1 MSYID
6 EKVAPKREDRLGA
19 GCVYGGGACGLK
31 KQFGGC
37 CLKGNQRGF
46 GQASIC
52 QLLPG
57 TAILSTIPESVL
69 IIHGSLGC
77 GGAINMQTSNVRF
90 RQLLAGQKNPTGAVW
105 MTTNL
110 NENDVVTG
118 GEEKLENA
126 ILEAERR
133 FRPASI
139 IVVSTC
145 VPGIIG
151 DDIDGV
157 AARLQSQV
165 DAKIL
170 PIHCEGFKTSIMAT
184 AYDAIFH
191 SFSRNLLEP
200 DEEEDEPVIVDE
212 LEEAKE
218 SIRRSRLVNLMN
230 FAAMSPSEQAEL
242 VRLLS
247 ALGLTVQV
255 FPCYTHPERFIDATE
270 AALSISSCPT
280 HDDYFL
286 KYLDDKYGVPYI
298 IRHMPIGIE
307 ATNDWLRDIAAFFHL
322 EDVAEKVIEQET
334 AELNKALEPIRV
346 NLKGKKAL
354 LSAGE
359 VRSLSTAVLL
369 QELGM
374 EITAVRPYHY
384 DEFGEPALDRLTQN
398 SEDVIINVATVHPY
412 EGSNL
417 IENTKPDVYMG
428 HISDNVWAAKT
439 GIPVLPIWHGG
450 FLSAGYAG
458 AFDLARRLNRILR
471 NPSFN
476 KSLKGNT
483 RLPYRQ
489 GSLRTDAFEFIK
501 EAAAE

>member
-1 MSYID
+1 MSLLD

-19 GCVYGGGACGLK
+19 GCAYGGGACGLK
-31 KQFGGC
+31 QQFGGC
-37 CLKGNQRGF
+37 CLKSSKRGF
-46 GQASIC
+46 GQGSIC

-57 TAILSTIPESVL
+57 TAMLTTIPDSVV

-90 RQLLAGQKNPTGAVW
+90 RQLLAGEKNPTGAIW

-118 GEEKLENA
+118 GEEKLGKA

-133 FRPASI
+133 FRPAAI
-139 IVVSTC
+139 IVVSSC

-157 AARLQSQV
+157 AARLQLQV
-165 DAKIL
+165 NAKIL
-170 PIHCEGFKTSIMAT
+170 PVHCEGFKTSIMAT

-191 SFSRNLLEP
+191 SISRNLLER
-200 DEEEDEPVIVDE
+200 EDENEKVIVDE
-212 LEEAKE
+212 LKEAKE
-218 SIRRSRLVNLMN
+218 NIRRSKLVNLMN
-230 FAAMSPSEQAEL
+230 FASMSAGEQGEL
-242 VRLLS
+242 VRLIC
-247 ALGLTVQV
+247 ALGLTPQV
-255 FPCYTHPERFIDATE
+255 FPCYSHPEKFVDATE

-286 KYLDDKYGVPYI
+286 KHLHEKYGVPYI

-307 ATNDWLRDIAAFFHL
+307 STNDWLREIASFFHI

-334 AELNKALEPIRV
+334 TELNKALEPIRA

-359 VRSLSTAVLL
+359 VRAFATAVLL

-384 DEFGEPALDRLTQN
+384 DEFGESALDRLTSAQ
-398 SEDVIINVATVHPY
+398 SDIIINVATVHPF

-417 IENTKPDVYMG
+417 IEQTKPDVYMG
-428 HISDNVWAAKT
+428 HVADNVWAAKA
-439 GIPVLPIWHGG
+439 GVPLLPIWHGG
-450 FLSAGYAG
+450 FLSVGYSG
-458 AFDLARRLNRILR
+458 AFDLARRLNRVIK

-476 KSLKGNT
+476 RHLKDNV
-483 RLPYRQ
+483 RLPYKESWLADDTFKYIQ
-489 GSLRTDAFEFIK
+489 
-501 EAAAE
+501 EAAVE